1 MAEKILVIKL
11 SALGDVVLA
20 TGAFRTIRER
30 HADARIALLT
40 RRPFAGLC
48 AATGFFDEVLV
59 DNRERYAGFWKVGYK
74 IVARGGYDVV
84 YDLQGQT
91 RTKTYRW
98 IARLFSPSRVDWRT
112 GVESPRPPDLSFC
125 HGSKKHFGLL
135 PAKYVLLVPGCS
147 PGHPYK
153 KWPVARYRE
162 LCARC
167 AERGLDCVISGTS
180 AEAAEISAICRD
192 NPHAVDF
199 MDKAELAD
207 LPDLARGAAFV
218 VGNDTG
224 PAHMARIAGAKTVTV
239 FSSITR
245 NSAREAPNAV
255 NLIKDDIADITVDEV
270 LEAVDSL

>member
-1 MAEKILVIKL
+1 MDEKVLVIKL

-30 HADARIALLT
+30 HPGARITLLT
-40 RRPFAGLC
+40 RGAFAGLC
-48 AATGFFDEVLV
+48 SATGFFDEVLV
-59 DNRERYAGFWKVGYK
+59 DNRERYAGFWKIGYK
-74 IVARGGYDVV
+74 VVARGGYGVV

-98 IARLFSPSRVDWRT
+98 IARLFAPGRVDWRT
-112 GVESPRPPDLSFC
+112 SVDSPHPPDLSFC
-125 HGSKKHFGLL
+125 HGPKKNFGLL

-153 KWPVARYRE
+153 KWPVERYRE

-167 AERGLDCVISGTS
+167 AERGLECVVSGTS
-180 AEAAEISAICRD
+180 SEAAEIEAICRD

-199 MDKAELAD
+199 MNKAELAD

-224 PAHMARIAGAKTVTV
+224 PSHMARIAGAKTVTV
-239 FSSITR
+239 FSSVTR
-245 NSAREAPNAV
+245 GSAREAPNAV
-255 NLIKDDIADITVDEV
+255 NIIKDDIADITVDEV
-270 LEAVDSL
+270 LEAADSL